1 MKYLIDSDLWVY
13 YFSPSASLHQQTKE
27 FIENLDLESNSYY
40 ITTQV
45 LMEIYA
51 VLTSKK
57 LPEPHK
63 PTDVI
68 KRLKELVKSPIKVLG
83 LTVKSMLHLE
93 KLLLEHQPKGQKAW
107 DYQLVAVML
116 DNQIY
121 NIYTNNVRDFENI
134 KEIRAINPIN

>member
-1 MKYLIDSDLWVY
+1 MKYLIDSNLWIY
-13 YFSPSASLHQQTKE
+13 YFSPSAPLHQQAKE
-27 FIENLDLESNSYY
+27 FIENLDLDTNTYFV
-40 ITTQV
+40 TTQI

-51 VLTSKK
+51 VLTSNK

-68 KRLKELVKSPIKVLG
+68 KRLKELVKSPIEVIG
-83 LTVKSMLHLE
+83 LTVKSMIHLE

-116 DNQIY
+116 ENQIY
-121 NIYTNNVRDFENI
+121 NIYTNNVKDFEQIN
-134 KEIRAINPIN
+134 EIRAINPIN

>member
-1 MKYLIDSDLWVY
+1 MKYLIDSNLWIY
-13 YFSPSASLHQQTKE
+13 YFSPSAPLHQQAKE
-27 FIENLDLESNSYY
+27 FIENLDLDINNYY
-40 ITTQV
+40 VTTQI

-51 VLTSKK
+51 VLTSNK

-68 KRLKELVKSPIKVLG
+68 KRLKELVKSPIEVIG
-83 LTVKSMLHLE
+83 LTVKSMIHLE

-116 DNQIY
+116 ENQIY
-121 NIYTNNVRDFENI
+121 NIYTNNVKDFEQINEI
-134 KEIRAINPIN
+134 KAINPIN